1 MKFNSAVILAGGKSS
16 RMGFDKQ
23 LIRINQQRVIDIII
37 SKLNKEFK
45 EVIIVTNKPKY
56 YKNYENVLTDE
67 IKKKGPLSGIHIGLK
82 KAKSEYV
89 YFTACDMPNVNT
101 SYIRYMKEKI
111 REIKVDACVTNYKD
125 WIEPFN
131 SFYNKGLITS
141 IEQRLRND
149 ERSIYTFLKNRDCF
163 FIEEEEARKFS
174 PTWDM
179 FLNLNTKGDLQKY
192 IRENRG

>member
-1 MKFNSAVILAGGKSS
+1 MRFNSAVILAGGKSS

-23 LIRINQQRVIDIII
+23 LMRIKQQRVIDILI
-37 SKLNKEFK
+37 SKLNEEFK
-45 EVIIVTNKPKY
+45 EVIIVTNKPSY
-56 YKNYENVLTDE
+56 YNNYKNVFTDE

-89 YFTACDMPNVNT
+89 YFTACDMPNVNI

-111 REIKVDACVTNYKD
+111 SKIKVDACVTKYKER
-125 WIEPFN
+125 IEPFN
-131 SFYNKGLITS
+131 SFYNKRLITS

-149 ERSIYTFLKNRDCF
+149 ERSIYTFLKNRNCL
-163 FIEEEEARKFS
+163 FIEEKVARKFS

-179 FLNLNTKGDLQKY
+179 FVNLNTKEDLQKY
-192 IRENRG
+192 IKGK